1 MKNILFLF
9 LLFSFTCFSQQ
20 EFEICD
26 NSNTVTYYTSI
37 DIIGTIEW
45 FLNGYSLGNGDNMSI
60 TYDQP
65 GDYQIV
71 AIGYNDLGCPGP
83 PVVYNVSVTKC
94 DPLIYWVPNSFTPD
108 GNEFNQ
114 TWGPVITSGIS
125 VENFELTVYN
135 RWGNIVWQ
143 SKNTNSHWDGTYN
156 GSLVPDGTYPWIMK
170 IDLLETDEFKVI
182 SGFVTIIK

>member
-1 MKNILFLF
+1 MKSILFLF
-9 LLFSFTCFSQQ
+9 LFISFNCFSQQ

-26 NSNTVTYYTSI
+26 NSNTVTYSTSMNMN
-37 DIIGTIEW
+37 GTIEW
-45 FLNGYSLGNGDNMSI
+45 FLNGLSLGNGNNINI
-60 TYDQP
+60 TYNQP

-83 PVVYNVSVTKC
+83 PVIYNVIVTKC

-125 VENFELTVYN
+125 VENFELTIYN
-135 RWGNIVWQ
+135 RWGNIIWQ
-143 SKNTNSHWDGTYN
+143 SRNTNSQWDGTYN
-156 GSLVPDGTYPWIMK
+156 GSLVPDGTYNWIIK
-170 IDLLETDEFKVI
+170 LDILDSDELKVV
-182 SGFVTIIK
+182 SGSVTIIK

>member
-1 MKNILFLF
+1 MFLF
-9 LLFSFTCFSQQ
+9 FNLICYSQQ

-26 NSNTVTYYTSI
+26 NSNTVTYSTSI
-37 DIIGTIEW
+37 DMIGTIEW
-45 FLNGYSLGNGDNMSI
+45 FLNGLSLGNGNNMSI
-60 TYDQP
+60 TYNQP

-114 TWGPVITSGIS
+114 IWGPVLTSGIS
-125 VENFELTVYN
+125 LENFELSVYN
-135 RWGNIVWQ
+135 RWGVLIWQ
-143 SKNTNSHWDGTYN
+143 THDVSSKWDGTFD
-156 GSLVPDGTYPWIMK
+156 GKVVSDGTYSWVMK
-170 IDLLETDEFKVI
+170 LDILDSDEKKLI
-182 SGFVTIIK
+182 TGHVTIIK

>member
-9 LLFSFTCFSQQ
+9 LFFSLTCFSQQ
-20 EFEICD
+20 EFEICE
-26 NSNTVTYYTSI
+26 NKNTVTYSTSI
-37 DIIGTIEW
+37 DMSGTIEW
-45 FLNGYSLGNGDNMSI
+45 FLNGYSLGNGNDMNI
-60 TYDQP
+60 TYSQP

-71 AIGYNDLGCPGP
+71 AVGYNDLGCSGP

-108 GNEFNQ
+108 NNEFNQ
-114 TWGPVITSGIS
+114 TWGPIITSGIS
-125 VENFELTVYN
+125 FENFELTVYN

-143 SKNTNSHWDGTYN
+143 SKNTNSNWDGTYN

-170 IDLLETDEFKVI
+170 IDLLDSDELKVI